1 MVVVRAT
8 SASPALGTDLME
20 IAALKPYTKGRTWR
34 KVAWIAFS
42 GDTLGQGDLDLK
54 YGADTIF
61 KGIECTT
68 ATIDAYDYTH
78 DIQPVVD
85 KRWCSPQSEI
95 RVLCTVSLIV
105 TTAPGVTV
113 GVMLGIVERM
123 SEGRGGA

>member
-1 MVVVRAT
+1 MPTVRFT
-8 SASPALGTDLME
+8 SASPAAGTDLME
-20 IAALKPYTKGRTWR
+20 VAAVKPYAKGKNWR

-42 GDTLGQGDLDLK
+42 GDTLGQGDLELK

-61 KGIECTT
+61 KYVECTT

-95 RVLCTVSLIV
+95 QLIV
-105 TTAPGVTV
+105 NTAPG
-113 GVMLGIVERM
+113 L
-123 SEGRGGA
+123 S

>member
-1 MVVVRAT
+1 MPTVRFT
-8 SASPALGTDLME
+8 SASPALGSDDFTNVSVR
-20 IAALKPYTKGRTWR
+20 PYTKGKNWR

-42 GDTLGQGDLDLK
+42 GDTLGQGDMDLK
-54 YGADTIF
+54 YGADVIF

-95 RVLCTVSLIV
+95 QLVV

-113 GVMLGIVERM
+113 GVMMGIIERM
-123 SEGRGGA
+123 GK

>member
-1 MVVVRAT
+1 MVTVRFT
-8 SASPALGTDLME
+8 SASPALGADLME
-20 IAALKPYTKGRTWR
+20 NAAVKPYAKGKYWR

-42 GDTLGQGDLDLK
+42 GDTLGQGDLELK

-68 ATIDAYDYTH
+68 ATIDAYDYTE

-95 RVLCTVSLIV
+95 QLLV
-105 TTAPGVTV
+105 TTAPGITV
-113 GVMLGIVERM
+113 GVMMGIIERL
-123 SEGRGGA
+123 AK